1 MMSLLT
7 TSLGSSVVLT
17 LILKASLA
25 NGRTCCFLAFEHL
38 FLSLLGGGNLTTWS
52 QLVTELLSCVSE
64 GVKLGDFLVKFTLTE
79 STLDKLVSM
88 DANQKLAWVKIM
100 VRN

>member
-1 MMSLLT
+1 MVS
-7 TSLGSSVVLT
+7 
-17 LILKASLA
+17 
-25 NGRTCCFLAFEHL
+25 
-38 FLSLLGGGNLTTWS
+38 
-52 QLVTELLSCVSE
+52 ELLSCVSD

-100 VRN
+100 VRKTVFFGQFLNCIFQGLVSGEGTS

>member
-1 MMSLLT
+1 MFLLT

-25 NGRTCCFLAFEHL
+25 NGKACCFQAFQVI
-38 FLSLLGGGNLTTWS
+38 FSLSGGGNLATWS
-52 QLVTELLSCVSE
+52 QLASVLLSCVSE

-100 VRN
+100 VDG